1 MQPRRQNRS
10 ILKRGLFPLPGPH
23 RAADNDFAMLKRAF
37 TYLLLIHLTGAL
49 TLFALSERTHA
60 DGAVPRTGQTGSPD
74 QNTVAA
80 TDAAPL
86 LDLLGNLLSG
96 TVPRGSEQPGDHLSD
111 FFRIRKY
118 TYRFLLWDA
127 WRPEDAA
134 AISAATFSFAR
145 QKDLIPFR
153 GLLTLPDYYRFLF
166 RLTPF

>member
-1 MQPRRQNRS
+1 M
-10 ILKRGLFPLPGPH
+10 PGPH

-49 TLFALSERTHA
+49 TLFALSERTPA
-60 DGAVPRTGQTGSPD
+60 GASAHTGHTGSPHR
-74 QNTVAA
+74 NTSAVA
-80 TDAAPL
+80 DAAPL

-96 TVPRGSEQPGDHLSD
+96 TVPRESEGPGDHLSD

-118 TYRFLLWDA
+118 TYRFLLWDTWLTENLVA
-127 WRPEDAA
+127 LRTVGPWFAGHPEPGC
-134 AISAATFSFAR
+134 F
-145 QKDLIPFR
+145 L

>member
-1 MQPRRQNRS
+1 
-10 ILKRGLFPLPGPH
+10 
-23 RAADNDFAMLKRAF
+23 MLKRAF

-49 TLFALSERTHA
+49 TLFALSERMH
-60 DGAVPRTGQTGSPD
+60 DGGAAPRIGQMSGTD
-74 QNTVAA
+74 QNAVAV
-80 TDAAPL
+80 TNAAPL

-96 TVPRGSEQPGDHLSD
+96 TVPRKSEGPGDHLSD

-127 WRPEDAA
+127 WRPQGAA
-134 AISAATFSFAR
+134 AVSAATSAFAR
-145 QKDLIPFR
+145 HKDPIPFR